1 MTLGSPALIQYTITA
16 FTSTPTSVLT
26 ISPTEMTL
34 DPNGNNVTRPSP
46 TSFDL
51 VVSGLAPVNLQFS
64 VVDSNGATN
73 AVVGIALDPESGSGP
88 VWDAFPSALVND
100 NGLTLRDSDPSNS
113 SYDFVLLVQN
123 PAGGLGLI
131 DPKITN
137 Q

>member
-1 MTLGSPALIQYTITA
+1 MTVGSPALIQYTVTA
-16 FTSTPTSVLT
+16 FTSSPTQVLT
-26 ISPTEMTL
+26 IQPTAMTL

-51 VVSGLAPVNLQFS
+51 VVSGLAAVNLQFS
-64 VVDSNGATN
+64 CVDSTGATC
-73 AVVGIALDPESGSGP
+73 AVVGIAIDPESGSGP
-88 VWDAFPSALVND
+88 TWDAFPSALVND
-100 NGLTLRDSDPSNS
+100 NGLTLRDSDPTNS

-123 PAGGLGLI
+123 AAGGLGLI